1 LVSDSPL
8 TGVFRSE
15 NVPVHWPIHSRS
27 FMGNEAFVESVL
39 QEIIRP
45 GVERLMSSRY
55 FSELREGK
63 LSKKRLKGFALQ
75 HYLSNHAI
83 NKGLAFCM
91 VKNASNPPAY
101 NQFVELFVEES
112 SHPALMKRFGEAL
125 GLTDADFENE
135 IMIFECVAHTAAI
148 IRGMFLGSAAET
160 RAGALVNET
169 MVQRYSEEFDTAL
182 TKHYGIDNRARTF
195 FTVHGKVD
203 QEHTAM
209 AAETIARNAN
219 TDREKEL
226 VRVAAKNMVRFKL
239 AKFDGIYDAYA

>member
-1 LVSDSPL
+1 
-8 TGVFRSE
+8 
-15 NVPVHWPIHSRS
+15 
-27 FMGNEAFVESVL
+27 MANEAFVESVL

-63 LSKKRLKGFALQ
+63 LSNKRLKGFALQ
-75 HYLSNHAI
+75 HHLSNHAI

-169 MVQRYSEEFDTAL
+169 MVQRYSDEFDTAL
-182 TKHYGIDNRARTF
+182 AKHYGLDSRARTF

-209 AAETIARNAN
+209 AADTIARNAN
-219 TDREKEL
+219 TDREKEM

>member
-1 LVSDSPL
+1 MPNQD
-8 TGVFRSE
+8 
-15 NVPVHWPIHSRS
+15 
-27 FMGNEAFVESVL
+27 FVESL
-39 QEIIRP
+39 MREIIQP
-45 GVERLMSSRY
+45 GVDQLMSSR
-55 FSELREGK
+55 FFDELRRGT
-63 LSKKRLKGFALQ
+63 LSRRRLQGFALQ

-112 SHPALMKRFGEAL
+112 SHPALMKRFGEAI
-125 GLTDADFENE
+125 GLSHEDFENE
-135 IMIFECVAHTAAI
+135 IMIYECVAHTAAI
-148 IRGMFLGSAAET
+148 IRGMFLGTHAET

-169 MVQRYSEEFDTAL
+169 MVCRYSEEFDAAL
-182 TKHYGIDNRARTF
+182 QKHYGLDHRARTF
-195 FTVHGKVD
+195 FIVHGKVD

-219 TDREKEL
+219 TEREKTL
-226 VRVAAKNMVRFKL
+226 VRAAARNMVRFKA

>member
-1 LVSDSPL
+1 
-8 TGVFRSE
+8 
-15 NVPVHWPIHSRS
+15 
-27 FMGNEAFVESVL
+27 MGNEAFVDSVL
-39 QEIIRP
+39 REIIRP
-45 GVERLMSSRY
+45 GVEQLMNSRF
-55 FSELREGK
+55 FSELRVGK
-63 LSKKRLKGFALQ
+63 LSRKRLAGFAMQ

-112 SHPALMKRFGEAL
+112 SHPALMKRFGEAV
-125 GLTDADFENE
+125 GLKEDDFEKE

-169 MVQRYSEEFDTAL
+169 MVQRYSEEFDAAL
-182 TKHYGIDNRARTF
+182 EQHYGLDSRARTF
-195 FTVHGKVD
+195 FIVHGKVD

-219 TDREKEL
+219 SDREKEL
-226 VRVAAKNMVRFKL
+226 VRAAAKNMVRFKL

>member
-1 LVSDSPL
+1 
-8 TGVFRSE
+8 
-15 NVPVHWPIHSRS
+15 
-27 FMGNEAFVESVL
+27 M
-39 QEIIRP
+39 
-45 GVERLMSSRY
+45 
-55 FSELREGK
+55 
-63 LSKKRLKGFALQ
+63 Q

-125 GLTDADFENE
+125 GLTDKDFENE
-135 IMIFECVAHTAAI
+135 ILIYECVAHTAAI
-148 IRGMFLGSAAET
+148 IRGMFLGTPAET

-169 MVQRYSEEFDTAL
+169 MVQRYSEEFDAAL
-182 TKHYGIDNRARTF
+182 GKHYGLDSRARTF
-195 FTVHGKVD
+195 FIVHGKVD

-219 TDREKEL
+219 SDREKEL
-226 VRVAAKNMVRFKL
+226 VRAAARNMVRFKL
-239 AKFDGIYDAYA
+239 AKFEGIYDAYA

>member
-1 LVSDSPL
+1 M
-8 TGVFRSE
+8 E
-15 NVPVHWPIHSRS
+15 NQ
-27 FMGNEAFVESVL
+27 AFIDAL
-39 QEIIRP
+39 MREIIQP
-45 GVERLMSSRY
+45 GVEQLINDRF
-55 FSELREGK
+55 FSELRAGK
-63 LSKKRLKGFALQ
+63 LSQKRLAGFAMQ

-125 GLTDADFENE
+125 GLTDKDFENE
-135 IMIFECVAHTAAI
+135 ILIYECVAHTAAI
-148 IRGMFLGSAAET
+148 IRGMFLGTPAET

-169 MVQRYSEEFDTAL
+169 MVQRYSEEFDAAL
-182 TKHYGIDNRARTF
+182 GKHYGLDSRARTF
-195 FTVHGKVD
+195 FIVHGKVD

-219 TDREKEL
+219 SDREKEL
-226 VRVAAKNMVRFKL
+226 VRAAARNMVRFKL
-239 AKFDGIYDAYA
+239 AKFEGIYDAYA